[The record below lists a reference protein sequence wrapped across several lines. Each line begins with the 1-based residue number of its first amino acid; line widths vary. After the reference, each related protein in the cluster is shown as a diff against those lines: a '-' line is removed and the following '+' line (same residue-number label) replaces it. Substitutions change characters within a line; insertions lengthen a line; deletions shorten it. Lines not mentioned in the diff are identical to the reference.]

1 MAERSYATYQDLEVT
16 PFMFESI
23 QELAIVKQINE
34 HATLRLTGIVP
45 EELKASYM
53 EMNHARTN
61 IAVTQKTEQGGKIHL
76 FQGMIM
82 SMQIHQVRD
91 VYQLELEAVSLS
103 YQFDVTRKERT
114 FQDTGMAYSQ
124 LVDKVVQD
132 YDGADVMDAAS
143 NGAVIG
149 RVVLQYRET
158 DWELLKRLASHFHT
172 GLVPAVAFD
181 TPRVHFGVPDLGFK
195 GEVNA
200 YHYRVHK
207 RMELY
212 QQSVQGLIPELS
224 ESDCIFYE
232 VETDQVFE
240 IGMEVT
246 FDRQRLVVYEVRV
259 SMLDGLLK
267 YKYLLT
273 TRAGLSVRKQYNMSI
288 VGASLQG
295 KVIAVA
301 KDKIKAHLNI
311 DPAQDVG
318 KAFWF
323 PYSTIYASEDNAGW
337 YCMPE
342 NGDDV
347 RIYFPTHK
355 EEDAIAISSVP
366 KPKPEDGAAG
376 GGGAAGAAG
385 GGGASGA
392 SGGGG
397 SDPMEDPSIKTIKTK
412 NGKMIVLAPD
422 HILITG
428 DGVSITLSDADGIS
442 IVSSKNVTVKAT
454 EEVTMTSKKI
464 TISAQ
469 EKIELTCKASSV
481 VLEDRVDVKG
491 TQVHNN

>member
-16 PFMFESI
+16 PFTFESI

-34 HATLRLTGIVP
+34 HATLRLTGIIP

-53 EMNHARTN
+53 EMSHARMN
-61 IAVTQKTEQGGKIHL
+61 IGLTQKTEQGGKIHL

-103 YQFDVTRKERT
+103 YQFDVTRKDRT
-114 FQDTGMAYSQ
+114 FQDAGMAYSQ
-124 LVDKVVQD
+124 LVDQVVQD

-143 NGAVIG
+143 NGAAIG

-212 QQSVQGLIPELS
+212 QESVRGLVPELS

-267 YKYLLT
+267 YTYLLA
-273 TRAGLSVRKQYNMSI
+273 TRQGLSRRKQYNMAI

-295 KVIAVA
+295 KVIAVT

-311 DPAQDVG
+311 DPAQDAG

-355 EEDAIAISSVP
+355 EEDAIAVSSVP
-366 KPKPEDGAAG
+366 KPKSE
-376 GGGAAGAAG
+376 AGAAG
-385 GGGASGA
+385 GS
-392 SGGGG
+392 G

-442 IVSSKNVTVKAT
+442 IVSSKNVTLKAA

>member
-16 PFMFESI
+16 PFTFESI

-53 EMNHARTN
+53 EMSHARMN

-103 YQFDVTRKERT
+103 YQFDVTRKDRT
-114 FQDTGMAYSQ
+114 FQDAGMAYSQ
-124 LVDKVVQD
+124 LVDQVVQD

-143 NGAVIG
+143 NGAAIG

-212 QQSVQGLIPELS
+212 QESVRGLVPELS

-267 YKYLLT
+267 YTYLLA
-273 TRAGLSVRKQYNMSI
+273 TRQGLSRRKQYNMAI

-295 KVIAVA
+295 KVIAVT

-311 DPAQDVG
+311 DPAQDAG

-355 EEDAIAISSVP
+355 EEDAIAVSSVP
-366 KPKPEDGAAG
+366 KPKSE
-376 GGGAAGAAG
+376 AGAAG
-385 GGGASGA
+385 GS
-392 SGGGG
+392 G

-442 IVSSKNVTVKAT
+442 IVSSKNVTLKAA

>member
-16 PFMFESI
+16 PFTFESV

-53 EMNHARTN
+53 EMSHARMN

-103 YQFDVTRKERT
+103 YQFDVTRKDRT
-114 FQDTGMAYSQ
+114 FQDAGMAYSQ
-124 LVDKVVQD
+124 LVDQVVQD

-143 NGAVIG
+143 NGAAIG

-212 QQSVQGLIPELS
+212 QESVRGLVPELS

-267 YKYLLT
+267 YTYLLA
-273 TRAGLSVRKQYNMSI
+273 TRQGLSRRKQYNMAI

-295 KVIAVA
+295 KVIAVT

-311 DPAQDVG
+311 DPAQDAG

-355 EEDAIAISSVP
+355 EEDAIAVSSVP
-366 KPKPEDGAAG
+366 KPKSE
-376 GGGAAGAAG
+376 AGAAG
-385 GGGASGA
+385 GS
-392 SGGGG
+392 G

-442 IVSSKNVTVKAT
+442 IVSSKNVTLKAA